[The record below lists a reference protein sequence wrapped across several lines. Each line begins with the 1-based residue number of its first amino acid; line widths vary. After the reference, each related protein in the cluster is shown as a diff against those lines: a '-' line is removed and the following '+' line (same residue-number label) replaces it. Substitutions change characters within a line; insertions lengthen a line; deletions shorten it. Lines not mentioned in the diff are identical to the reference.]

1 MEVLF
6 VFVCVRSVL
15 VVCYLLYIFFL
26 GFFLLRGVRYLSL
39 VLWLFYGD
47 YLCLGFGV

>member
-1 MEVLF
+1 MGVLF

-15 VVCYLLYIFFL
+15 VVYYIFFWD
-26 GFFLLRGVRYLSL
+26 FFLLREVRCLSL
-39 VLWLFYGD
+39 VLWLFYGG

>member
-1 MEVLF
+1 MGVLF

-15 VVCYLLYIFFL
+15 VVCYLLYIFF
-26 GFFLLRGVRYLSL
+26 GIFFVGGVRYLSL
-39 VLWLFYGD
+39 VLWLFYGG